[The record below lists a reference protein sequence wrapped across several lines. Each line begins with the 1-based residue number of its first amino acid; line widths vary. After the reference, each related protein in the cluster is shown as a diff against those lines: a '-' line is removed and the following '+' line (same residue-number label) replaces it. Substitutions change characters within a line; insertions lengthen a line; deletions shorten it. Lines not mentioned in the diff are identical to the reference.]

1 MVMNHLPGTSD
12 DPPSIWSSP
21 NLNPEKKICQSNS
34 HLCLSTKLTS
44 AGQNSQL
51 EGGPKQP
58 NQTTLG
64 LNIWP
69 NGIRFHQPSGFP
81 EIRRFPLQSPPFG
94 REIIGPEICCLLKW
108 LFRNRLRL
116 RGAFF
121 TGTRPYNGRVRA
133 LSSLNWRWIWDFG
146 RAYRYAYIYMMKI
159 PALPF
164 FYISWMMNIWCKN
177 HRWIKWHFPK
187 LKHGTRKVSGVSAC
201 HKNKNWAEV
210 IV

>member
-1 MVMNHLPGTSD
+1 MILQVSG
-12 DPPSIWSSP
+12 PPQTWTRK
-21 NLNPEKKICQSNS
+21 KKICQSNS

-133 LSSLNWRWIWDFG
+133 FIELKVNLRFWKGISVCI
-146 RAYRYAYIYMMKI
+146 YIYIYDENSCFTILLHIMNDEYMMQK
-159 PALPF
+159 P
-164 FYISWMMNIWCKN
+164 
-177 HRWIKWHFPK
+177 
-187 LKHGTRKVSGVSAC
+187 
-201 HKNKNWAEV
+201 
-210 IV
+210 

>member
-1 MVMNHLPGTSD
+1 MVMNHLPGTCD

-94 REIIGPEICCLLKW
+94 RKIIGPEICCLLKW

-146 RAYRYAYIYMMKI
+146 RAYRYAYIYIWWWKFLLYHSFTYHEWWIYDAKTIDESNGISQSWNMGHERFQACRRVIKTKI
-159 PALPF
+159 GQ
-164 FYISWMMNIWCKN
+164 K
-177 HRWIKWHFPK
+177 
-187 LKHGTRKVSGVSAC
+187 
-201 HKNKNWAEV
+201 
-210 IV
+210 